1 MPVSKSKARTWVLSA
16 LAIVILLVVIVG
28 GWTFYDLW
36 QAEALPWQPDPTRV
50 VVTPF
55 ADLPVPSGTPSS

>member
-1 MPVSKSKARTWVLSA
+1 MRTPKTNARTWVLSA
-16 LAIVILLVVIVG
+16 LAIGILLVVIVG

-55 ADLPVPSGTPSS
+55 ADLPIPAGTPSS